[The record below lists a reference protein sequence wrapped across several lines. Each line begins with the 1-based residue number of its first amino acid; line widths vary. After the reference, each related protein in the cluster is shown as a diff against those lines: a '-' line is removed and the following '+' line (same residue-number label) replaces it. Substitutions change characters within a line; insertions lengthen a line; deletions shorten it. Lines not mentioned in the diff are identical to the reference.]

1 MKSINN
7 KSTHKTIFFKDNNKS
22 KSSKNENDE
31 KIIHDVNK
39 VFNKFLKKK
48 KDDQTK
54 LKKVLDPLQRAFK
67 SNLKEVQKFI
77 GNSRENIWMK
87 KSTANLI
94 SFGNAFQLMPDDIFY
109 RNHKRIIGKYPELE
123 KEAEILVPLNKVR
136 DRSIIQKMEKNERK
150 IRFICNDNDL
160 LMRGINR
167 MYLENKMMRSK
178 SQTSINFRNE
188 KKNNF

>member
-1 MKSINN
+1 M
-7 KSTHKTIFFKDNNKS
+7 
-22 KSSKNENDE
+22 
-31 KIIHDVNK
+31 
-39 VFNKFLKKK
+39 KKK

-77 GNSRENIWMK
+77 GNNRENIWMK

-94 SFGNAFQLMPDDIFY
+94 SFGNAFQLMADDIFY
-109 RNHKRIIGKYPELE
+109 RDHKRIIGKYPELE

-136 DRSIIQKMEKNERK
+136 DNSIIKKLEKNERK
-150 IRFICNDNDL
+150 IRFICNDNDA

-167 MYLENKMMRSK
+167 MYLENKMMKSK

-188 KKNNF
+188 KKNKF

>member
-1 MKSINN
+1 
-7 KSTHKTIFFKDNNKS
+7 
-22 KSSKNENDE
+22 
-31 KIIHDVNK
+31 
-39 VFNKFLKKK
+39 
-48 KDDQTK
+48 
-54 LKKVLDPLQRAFK
+54 
-67 SNLKEVQKFI
+67 
-77 GNSRENIWMK
+77 MK